1 MKYLISLLMAL
12 TVSAVTVLPAQATG
26 EFMTGRI
33 LKVGLE
39 GFVSETSDELVRD
52 AIAFGY
58 VIGVHDALSGTLIC
72 SGDEVT
78 QGLVIQ
84 AVLQYM
90 RAHPETLDDSADTVV
105 VAALKGV
112 WPCRKS

>member
-12 TVSAVTVLPAQATG
+12 SVSAVSVLPAQATG
-26 EFMTGRI
+26 EFMTGRT
-33 LKVGLE
+33 LKIGLE
-39 GFVSETSDELVRD
+39 GWVSKDSDELVRD
-52 AIAFGY
+52 SAAFGY

-72 SGDEVT
+72 SGDDVT
-78 QGLVIQ
+78 QGLVVQ

-90 RAHPETLDDSADTVV
+90 RAHPESLGNSADTVV